1 MVVDEKARK
10 IQELMHEQEK
20 IRNIAIAAHID
31 HGKTTFSDNLL
42 AGAGMISEELAGKQ
56 LALDFHE
63 DEATRGIT
71 IDTASVSMVH
81 KIGTEE
87 YLITY

>member
-1 MVVDEKARK
+1 MAEDKTAIVKK
-10 IQELMHEQEK
+10 LMHQAGK

-42 AGAGMISEELAGKQ
+42 SGAGMMSAELAGKQ

-63 DEATRGIT
+63 DEIARGIT
-71 IDTASVSMVH
+71 IDAANVSMVH
-81 KIGTEE
+81 KVGERI
-87 YLITY
+87 I